1 MTSIRVVAAVVRRG
15 DTLLVG
21 RRPESKRHGGM
32 WEFPGGKIDPGE
44 TPADAARRELAE
56 ELELTVTAVG
66 DVLHEVQDGSSPF
79 VIEFYP
85 VEVADHEP
93 VPHEHSEIAWLTVD
107 ELAGIPLAPAD
118 EAFVAWLETGRM
130 D

>member
-1 MTSIRVVAAVVRRG
+1 MDRPAGPRQTGLRGRGRHRRVTDR
-15 DTLLVG
+15 
-21 RRPESKRHGGM
+21 
-32 WEFPGGKIDPGE
+32 
-44 TPADAARRELAE
+44 
-56 ELELTVTAVG
+56 G

-85 VEVADHEP
+85 VEVADDEP

-118 EAFVAWLETGRM
+118 EAFVAWLET
-130 D
+130 DKVD